1 MPNNQHLAPY
11 ELERLERIERNQ
23 KQLSDLGLDNFK
35 LSKARQ
41 HTNIKKA
48 GKSDVVVVPRA
59 PSMRIRRKP
68 PLFDGL
74 SDEAMLQEERG
85 YNEKQIRTKRK
96 TVPVV
101 RFQNSFA
108 STRYTRKQD
117 WADVDVARQKRLQLM
132 QRQTQETYL
141 RAQLQAQQKE
151 IGEMNNV
158 SSSIPDISTT
168 ISTTPIPCTI
178 PCNIPCTIPSTS
190 TASNDALYQ
199 HNLEDLIADL
209 PILRHSMKNTV
220 AMGAHTGRTYK
231 FACPKCGQ
239 YFALRKDGLT
249 LHQHRDCGSVQ
260 IFF

>member
-23 KQLSDLGLDNFK
+23 KQLADLGLDNFK

-48 GKSDVVVVPRA
+48 SKSDVVVVQRA

-74 SDEAMLQEERG
+74 SDEAMLQEEREYG
-85 YNEKQIRTKRK
+85 EKQTRTKRK

-117 WADVDVARQKRLQLM
+117 WADVDVARQKRLQLI

-151 IGEMNNV
+151 IGEINNV
-158 SSSIPDISTT
+158 SSSNIPGV
-168 ISTTPIPCTI
+168 STTPIPS
-178 PCNIPCTIPSTS
+178 TIPSTIPCTTS
-190 TASNDALYQ
+190 IANDALYQ
-199 HNLEDLIADL
+199 QNLEDLIADL